1 MSGRGI
7 RNWSWFGVLIPVV
20 LGLNWVE
27 AQEVKDA
34 RPHLWSIGIVEG
46 ATPLSMRELP
56 SAPNPRL
63 TAKDLPQPP
72 SSFVADPFLVRERG
86 VFYLFFELFNTESR
100 KGEIGVASSSDGY
113 SWRYRGVVLSEAFHL
128 SYPYVFQH
136 QGRYYMIPE
145 SRAGGA
151 VRLYRAKNFPLTWE
165 FDITLFE
172 GPYADS
178 SIVYHD
184 KRWWI
189 FSEQQAYTL
198 TIWHSPNLQGPWEQ
212 HPVSPLYAED
222 RSRTR
227 PGGRI
232 VHVGGKLV
240 RFSQDNVGGYG
251 KRVRA
256 FEIEELTKTSF
267 RERPVEPDPLFGPS
281 GNAWRFNGMHHIAP
295 LRLDDGRWIAAVDG
309 NGIPEP
315 DRAK

>member
-1 MSGRGI
+1 
-7 RNWSWFGVLIPVV
+7 
-20 LGLNWVE
+20 
-27 AQEVKDA
+27 
-34 RPHLWSIGIVEG
+34 
-46 ATPLSMRELP
+46 MRELP
-56 SAPNPRL
+56 KSPNPRL

-86 VFYLFFELFNTESR
+86 VFYLFFELFNSDSQ
-100 KGEIGVASSSDGY
+100 KGEIGVASSPDGY
-113 SWRYRGVVLSEAFHL
+113 SWRYLGVVLREPFHL

-145 SRAGGA
+145 SRAGGG

-165 FDITLFE
+165 LDTALFE

-189 FSEQQAYTL
+189 FSERQAYTL
-198 TIWHSPNLQGPWEQ
+198 TIWHSHHLQGPWEQ
-212 HPVSPLYAED
+212 HPAGLLYPED
-222 RSRTR
+222 RARTR

-232 VHVGGKLV
+232 VRVGGKLI

-256 FEIEELTKTSF
+256 FEILELTPSTF
-267 RERPVEPDPLFGPS
+267 RERPMVPDPLFGPT
-281 GNAWRFNGMHHIAP
+281 GNAWRFNGMHHVAP
-295 LRLDDGRWIAAVDG
+295 LRLASGRWIAAVDG

-315 DRAK
+315 DARK